1 MNGQRWITLGV
12 VGLIILLLIALAMPA
27 IQQAR
32 EAARRQTSKNNL
44 KQIGLALHNY
54 HDIYA
59 CFPPGGIIRQDGM
72 AMHGWMMSITLFLS
86 QNDLS
91 VRLDYDQ
98 PWNSPQNA
106 PVYAVS
112 IPAFLIQGRDLGRT
126 SDGYGITFYMG
137 NPNLLHR
144 NQTVRLREITK
155 GSSHTWFA
163 GEVAGNYQP
172 WGYPF
177 NWRSLGTKLCDGPNS
192 FGQPAWGGG
201 HLLRADGNV
210 TFISDQASPR
220 ILQAL
225 AKAPPVATPD
235 QTAVPDRRFTIGA
248 YSWKHIEL
256 QSDPQ
261 GKQQYKV
268 KVLRSP
274 AGQPLKIFFYASK
287 RFTPEELE
295 YPKLNIAVLRF
306 KAHIGPQTEIASTL
320 KATTLAEET
329 TPAQFQANVKLLQK
343 IQQQLPRRE
352 TSH

>member
-12 VGLIILLLIALAMPA
+12 VVLIILLLIALAMPA

-32 EAARRQTSKNNL
+32 EAARRQNSRNNL

-54 HDIYA
+54 HDTFT
-59 CFPPGGIIRQDGM
+59 CFPLGGIIRQDGT
-72 AMHGWMMSITLFLS
+72 AMRGWMMGIMPFLD
-86 QNDLS
+86 QNSLS

-98 PWNSPQNA
+98 PWNSPKNA

-163 GEVAGNYQP
+163 GEVAGSFQP

-177 NWRSLGTKLCDGPNS
+177 NWRPLGMKLCNGPNS

-261 GKQQYKV
+261 GKQQYMV
-268 KVLRSP
+268 RVLRSP

-295 YPKLNIAVLRF
+295 YPKLNIEVLRF
-306 KAHIGPQTEIASTL
+306 KTHIGPQTEIASTL
-320 KATTLAEET
+320 KTTTLAEET
-329 TPAQFQANVKLLQK
+329 TPQQWAANVKLLK
-343 IQQQLPRRE
+343 SIQAQLPQAD
-352 TSH
+352 TP

>member
-12 VGLIILLLIALAMPA
+12 VVLIILLLIALAMPA

-32 EAARRQTSKNNL
+32 EAARRQNSRNNL

-54 HDIYA
+54 HDTFT
-59 CFPPGGIIRQDGM
+59 CFPLGGIIRQDGT
-72 AMHGWMMSITLFLS
+72 AMRGWMMGIMPFLD
-86 QNDLS
+86 QNSLS

-163 GEVAGNYQP
+163 GEVAGSFQP

-177 NWRSLGTKLCDGPNS
+177 NWRPLGMKLCNGPNS

-261 GKQQYKV
+261 GKQQYMV
-268 KVLRSP
+268 RVLRSP

-295 YPKLNIAVLRF
+295 YPKLNIEVLRF
-306 KAHIGPQTEIASTL
+306 KTHIGPQTEIASTL
-320 KATTLAEET
+320 KDTTLAKES